1 MNFKQV
7 FGLMIACV
15 ALSACSCDT
24 KENSVSATMGGK
36 LVETENYVNID
47 LMGRVF
53 LSNSYRL
60 VVFNDGTY
68 QLSKKVSDASYNNM
82 SASGLHCFTGR
93 VSQVSYYKGNDANI
107 VVPVFMEGGT
117 ALGCGIKEFSKGEI
131 SAENL
136 PPDVVD
142 KILDGY
148 RIIGKRVDGI

>member
-7 FGLMIACV
+7 FGLVVVCV

-24 KENSVSATMGGK
+24 KENSVSATIGDK
-36 LVETENYVNID
+36 LVEAEHYGDID

-68 QLSKKVSDASYNNM
+68 QLSKKVSNPSYNNM
-82 SASGLHCFTGR
+82 PASGLHCMTGK
-93 VSQVSYYKGNDANI
+93 VVQVSYYKGNEANI

-136 PPDVVD
+136 PPDIVD
-142 KILDGY
+142 KILEGY
-148 RIIGKRVDGI
+148 RITRKRVDGI